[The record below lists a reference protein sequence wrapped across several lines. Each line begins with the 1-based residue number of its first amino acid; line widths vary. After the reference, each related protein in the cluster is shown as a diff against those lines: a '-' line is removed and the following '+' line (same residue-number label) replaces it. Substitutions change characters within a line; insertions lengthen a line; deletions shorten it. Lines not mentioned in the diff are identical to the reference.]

1 MSKDHTH
8 KPKAKSNAE
17 MLIAENRKAR
27 FDYEIL
33 QTFEAGLVL
42 MGSEVKSLRARQLQL
57 KDSYV
62 SFRGNEAFLQ
72 NAHIAEYKASS
83 YNNHAPERLRK
94 LLMNRRELDRING
107 SMREKGFSCVPLR
120 VYFKNGRAKV
130 ELALVRG
137 KKAHDKRESIKKRD
151 VSRQL
156 REQVKHR
163 GRE

>member
-1 MSKDHTH
+1 MSS
-8 KPKAKSNAE
+8 PSGNIL
-17 MLIAENRKAR
+17 LIAENRKAR

-33 QTFEAGLVL
+33 QTFEAGMVL
-42 MGSEVKSLRARQLQL
+42 TGSEVKSLRAKQIQL

-62 SFRGNEAFLQ
+62 SFRGDEAFLQ
-72 NAHIAEYKASS
+72 NAHIAEYRASS
-83 YNNHAPERLRK
+83 YNNHVPERLRK
-94 LLMNRRELDRING
+94 LLLHRKELDRING
-107 SMREKGFSCVPLR
+107 SIREKGLSCVPLK

-137 KKAHDKRESIKKRD
+137 KKAHDKRDSIKKRD

-163 GRE
+163 R